1 LDFQSNKATS
11 MRSVLQPAEDVRGLV
26 FVVDDDLSVR
36 EALSILI
43 RSVNL
48 RVETFSSANEFLRRA
63 GSDTPSCL
71 VLDVRLPDLNGLAL
85 QRDLAA
91 ADDQIPIIFITGHG
105 DIPMTVQAMKAGALE
120 FLPKPFE
127 EQELLEAIAKAIKQ
141 DAEARLERSQLAGLR
156 ARFET
161 LSKREREVME
171 RVVRGLL
178 NKQVAGELGTSETTV
193 KIQRGKVMQKMR
205 AESLVELVDMAEKL
219 GLRQRRHSD
228 ES

>member
-1 LDFQSNKATS
+1 MTNDIQPPGDF
-11 MRSVLQPAEDVRGLV
+11 PGLV
-26 FVVDDDLSVR
+26 FVVDNDLSVR

-43 RSVNL
+43 RSGNL
-48 RVETFSSANEFLRRA
+48 RVETFSSANEFLRRT

-91 ADDQIPIIFITGHG
+91 VDDQIPIIFITGHG
-105 DIPMTVQAMKAGALE
+105 DIPMTVLAIKAGALA

-127 EQELLEAIAKAIKQ
+127 EQELLDAIAKAIKQ
-141 DAEARLERSQLAGLR
+141 DAEARLERSKLAGSK

-178 NKQVAGELGTSETTV
+178 NKQVAGELGPV
-193 KIQRGKVMQKMR
+193 
-205 AESLVELVDMAEKL
+205 
-219 GLRQRRHSD
+219 RRRSKF
-228 ES
+228 SGAR